1 MENKS
6 IRFINR
12 RGFTLIEVLF
22 SLAICLLIVINV
34 LPIVKIVTSKNN
46 INVNTSF
53 YAMGAKQVAKILYT
67 AKDITIDGNLS
78 YLDSD
83 DKTYTLSLN
92 KNRVVKEPGFDIII
106 RDVEELSFYRRD
118 KNIYMCLGDGK
129 HEYHYLIATDY
140 QLKNE
145 EIIEDNSDETVE

>member
-118 KNIYMCLGDGK
+118 KNIYMCLGDDK